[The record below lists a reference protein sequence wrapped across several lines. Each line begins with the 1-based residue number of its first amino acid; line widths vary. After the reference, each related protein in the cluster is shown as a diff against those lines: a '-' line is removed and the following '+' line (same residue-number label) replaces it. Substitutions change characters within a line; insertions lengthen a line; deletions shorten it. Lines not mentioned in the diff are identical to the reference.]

1 MSYIVNAWSCFIRNE
16 KHHTA
21 TGISWMEHHG
31 PITAGLATLALQLWL
46 FFDCAGFPW
55 DVLTPQLDDWCGD
68 VAINYSRHLS
78 RHRKSKQE
86 VELGTSFPRELTR
99 RHYLNGW
106 SSWCWWEVFTMLWVE
121 ILSHY
126 SKWSHGCR
134 YWSWNSGIWTLDYWI
149 ISGHLWWPGDL
160 GRSRPRSN
168 WLTAPASAHPSTR
181 VGLERRYLPQSDA
194 CSAVGVECSGLF
206 RYVNDFHGMW
216 VQWVSMIDVIPTHE
230 VRCDFNSNMFL

>member
-86 VELGTSFPRELTR
+86 AELGTSFPRELTR

-149 ISGHLWWPGDL
+149 ISGHKHMSSLVTWWPRAFTTSQQLVDSTSIGPSL
-160 GRSRPRSN
+160 NQGWP
-168 WLTAPASAHPSTR
+168 WAPLPSPVR
-181 VGLERRYLPQSDA
+181 CLQCCG
-194 CSAVGVECSGLF
+194 C
-206 RYVNDFHGMW
+206 W
-216 VQWVSMIDVIPTHE
+216 VQWIV
-230 VRCDFNSNMFL
+230 